1 MPILDPGGNLVMG
14 LHPFKDKRIASPRD
28 TKFLWGPMRQLTR
41 ESFIALILDIDY
53 HTLGIDVLSS
63 GSAEET
69 SFKPSDLF
77 RSAIS
82 LDGAFILAFHNHPSE
97 RLVYPS
103 KGDTELTKSISQMC
117 DIMKIHLLDHII
129 IGSKDYYSYMSHGLV
144 VTRSRKYVSTAA
156 RGRSHRARTLAK
168 KRSTLRT
175 GHSEER
181 VGLRTH

>member
-1 MPILDPGGNLVMG
+1 MPILDSKGNLVIG
-14 LHPFKDKRIASPRD
+14 LHHFRDKSVASPRD
-28 TKFLWGPMRQLTR
+28 TKFLWGPMRQLKR
-41 ESFIALILDIDY
+41 EAFLALILDIDY

-69 SFKPSDLF
+69 SFKPTDLL

-97 RLVYPS
+97 RSVYPS
-103 KGDTELTKSISQMC
+103 EGDTELTKSLAQMC
-117 DIMKIHLLDHII
+117 DVMKIHLLDHII
-129 IGSKDYYSYMSHGLV
+129 IGAKDYYSYMSHGLV

-156 RGRSHRARTLAK
+156 RGRSHRTRTLTK